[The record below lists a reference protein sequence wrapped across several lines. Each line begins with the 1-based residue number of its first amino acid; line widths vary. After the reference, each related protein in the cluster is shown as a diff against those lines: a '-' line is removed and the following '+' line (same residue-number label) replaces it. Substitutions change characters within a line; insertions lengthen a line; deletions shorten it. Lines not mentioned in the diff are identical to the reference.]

1 MQMNIS
7 SEFVGLRSQLYT
19 ESLAEYPDARE
30 DNLEFMR
37 QYLNPQPGE
46 HILGFSEG
54 NGFFC
59 KEIGESVGISG
70 SYLLTDPSQ
79 DQLDSLLKKVLPVQV
94 KVQKFGAETLEVSP
108 NFYDKIWSFGG
119 FHHCQNQ
126 TEAFQRIYQA
136 LKPKGKLVIGDVFH
150 GSSLAKHF
158 DKQVA
163 RYCLTGHEVKFMSDE
178 FARTLCYLGGFLDE
192 NVEIM
197 DLPQKFR
204 FKTEYDIGAFI
215 YKFHAMTKL
224 PGTEAEKI
232 QQVLEGCQE
241 ILGIEYRREM
251 YELNWPMKAIIAIK

>member
-1 MQMNIS
+1 MQIY

-19 ESLAEYPDARE
+19 ESLAEYPHARE
-30 DNLEFMR
+30 DDLQFMR
-37 QYLNPQPGE
+37 RYLNPQPGE

-59 KEIGESVGISG
+59 QEIAEAIGISG

-79 DQLDSLLKKVLPVQV
+79 DQLDSLLKKALPVQV
-94 KVQKFGAETLEVSP
+94 IVQQSGAETLEVPS

-126 TEAFQRIYQA
+126 TEAFQRIYKA
-136 LKPKGKLVIGDVFH
+136 LKPKGKLVIADVFQ

-178 FARTLCYLGGFLDE
+178 FARTLCYVGGFLDK
-192 NVEIM
+192 NVDIV
-197 DLPQKFR
+197 DLPQKWR
-204 FKTEYDIGAFI
+204 FKTEYEIGAFV

-224 PGTEAEKI
+224 PGSEIQKI
-232 QQVLEGCQE
+232 QQVFEGCKE
-241 ILGIEYRREM
+241 ILGIEYRENM